1 MRHFLID
8 TDTASDDAVA
18 LVLAL
23 RNPTVNVEAI
33 TIVAGNTPIKQAV
46 QNALFTVEL
55 CGKSTPVYEGIG
67 KPMFRPLETAQ
78 FVHGKDG
85 MGDVGLDLQGR
96 EAAKGH
102 AIDVIIDT
110 ISLFENE
117 IELVTLGPLTNIAA
131 AIIKAPEIVNKVKSC
146 IVMGGVGRGEGNI
159 TPVSEYNIWTDPE
172 AAHVVFHSGLPIKMV
187 GWDVT
192 LHHAYFDMNDAKK
205 IKSINTP
212 LADFAIDIQKTVI
225 EFTREN
231 LGKTGFH
238 LPDPIAMAVA
248 LDETIATESK
258 KVFVDIA
265 LNNDATRG
273 QTIVDFNSVYGKT
286 PNVEVVLAASRE
298 QFWEMLMVAFGG
310 R

>member
-18 LVLAL
+18 LVMAL
-23 RNPTVNVEAI
+23 NHPDVTVEAI
-33 TIVAGNTPIKQAV
+33 TVVAGNTPIKQAV
-46 QNALFTVEL
+46 QNALYTVEL

-67 KPMFRPLETAQ
+67 RPLFRPLETAQ

-85 MGDVGLDLQGR
+85 MGDVGYDLQGR
-96 EAAKGH
+96 TAAKGH

-110 ISLFENE
+110 IHQFENE
-117 IELVTLGPLTNIAA
+117 IELVTIGPLTNIAA
-131 AIIKAPEIVNKVKSC
+131 AITKCPEIVQKVKSC
-146 IVMGGVGRGEGNI
+146 VIMGGVGKGEGNI

-192 LHHAYFDMNDAKK
+192 LKYAYFDKNDGAK
-205 IKSINTP
+205 IKNLNTP
-212 LADFAIDIQKTVI
+212 LANFVIDIQNVVI
-225 EFTREN
+225 KFTTEH
-231 LGKTGFH
+231 LGKVGFH

-248 LDETIATESK
+248 LDGNIGTKSE

-273 QTIVDFNSVYGKT
+273 QTIVDFNNVYKKT
-286 PNVEVVLAASRE
+286 PNVEVVLEASRE
-298 QFWEMLMVAFGG
+298 EFLKLLNAAL
-310 R
+310 